1 MLRTNV
7 AVRASDDD
15 EEAQLLRKNTK
26 GKMHGVANY
35 DLMRLR
41 DMERFIFKFYWMVIL
56 MFIAVG
62 IVMVT
67 VLSERSFEEIFMAE
81 SLLSTVGIT
90 AYCVLVLLL
99 LMCHSH
105 KEMRIVILLMLCW
118 FVGMVAGFLLALH
131 LLNIT
136 IDIKQHGGGNTT
148 GF

>member
-1 MLRTNV
+1 MLRGK
-7 AVRASDDD
+7 ASDDD
-15 EEAQLLRKNTK
+15 DEEQQLLNSRSK
-26 GKMHGVANY
+26 GKLHGVANY
-35 DLMRLR
+35 DLLRLR

-56 MFIAVG
+56 MFVGIG

-81 SLLSTVGIT
+81 SLLGSVGIT
-90 AYCVLVLLL
+90 SYIVLVLLL

-131 LLNIT
+131 LLNVT
-136 IDIKQHGGGNTT
+136 IDIKQNNVTKI
-148 GF
+148 

>member
-15 EEAQLLRKNTK
+15 EEAQLLRNNKK
-26 GKMHGVANY
+26 GKMHGMANY

-56 MFIAVG
+56 MFIAIG
-62 IVMVT
+62 IVIVT

>member
-15 EEAQLLRKNTK
+15 EEQQLLRNNKK
-26 GKMHGVANY
+26 GKMHGMANY

-56 MFIAVG
+56 MFIAIG
-62 IVMVT
+62 IVIVT

>member
-15 EEAQLLRKNTK
+15 EEAQLLRNNKK
-26 GKMHGVANY
+26 GKMHGMANY

-56 MFIAVG
+56 MFIAIG
-62 IVMVT
+62 IVIVT

-136 IDIKQHGGGNTT
+136 IDIKQHGGVNTT